1 MRTSLKSQKMFLVI
15 FKSICIKYSP
25 ELKKYFSH
33 PVTSKQSPKI
43 VQILKNHHAM
53 HISVGLM
60 IPILENMADCYSIYN
75 FCSSTEFA
83 CQEDSHCNE
92 KGSCNTAPRTCQCDD
107 GWTQFFDC
115 TFGKFQIYR

>member
-1 MRTSLKSQKMFLVI
+1 ML
-15 FKSICIKYSP
+15 
-25 ELKKYFSH
+25 
-33 PVTSKQSPKI
+33 
-43 VQILKNHHAM
+43 
-53 HISVGLM
+53 ISVGLM

-92 KGSCNTAPRTCQCDD
+92 KGSCNIAPRTCQCDD

-115 TFGKFQIYR
+115 TFGKFQIDRWEVMHMPNIHTVFPHIVSAFE